1 MKRLILLT
9 AILLCC
15 ASGARAQGAMCHT
28 FELGVGGVRIN
39 PSLLS
44 GDSLFADSSALS
56 MYAEYRWGITNWLA
70 VGTQMDVKLSSGDL
84 IRNIQEL
91 YGIYNNLRYYQGG
104 LKVLVEFKLFAR
116 HKVKPFVSVLA
127 GPGLGRYKLDL
138 EDPFAS
144 LLSCDLS
151 PRIGLQLGHNFRA
164 SAQFSF
170 SPSLS
175 DTGLS
180 TIVNGNFTSLGINL
194 GWAF

>member
-9 AILLCC
+9 AILLCF

-28 FELGVGGVRIN
+28 FELGVGGVHLN
-39 PSLLS
+39 PSFLS
-44 GDSLFADSSALS
+44 GDNLFADSSALTV
-56 MYAEYRWGITNWLA
+56 YAEYRWGITNWLA

-127 GPGLGRYKLDL
+127 GPGLGRYKLNL
-138 EDPFAS
+138 EDPFTS

-151 PRIGLQLGHNFRA
+151 PRIGLQLGNHFRA